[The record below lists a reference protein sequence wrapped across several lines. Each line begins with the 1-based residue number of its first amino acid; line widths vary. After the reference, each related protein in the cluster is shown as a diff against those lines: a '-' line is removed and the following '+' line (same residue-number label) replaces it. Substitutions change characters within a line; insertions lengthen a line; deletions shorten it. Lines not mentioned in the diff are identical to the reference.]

1 MIMGIWQDHERGDM
15 IEALI
20 EYSRRRESE
29 ELGGVLGIA
38 KVLVYGIVIAIIVVA
53 IFGVMYW
60 LL

>member
-38 KVLVYGIVIAIIVVA
+38 KVLVY
-53 IFGVMYW
+53 
-60 LL
+60 